1 MKIWKHK
8 GEVRLFSAE
17 NLSGYQLCSCLIM
30 HNHLQMQFPM
40 CMNNSGLIDFLAFVV
55 KLGDIINHQLLS
67 HKYFPDKKSLAETN
81 QSVSVRLIST
91 RLIII
96 WLCLESIKNVLLTCW
111 TVHMPYLA
119 APFPRVQYYYTGFRK
134 PCPVFTKLLYV
145 ENPTSK
151 QDVSCLDCTGDCK
164 SGSSIHICNI
174 IVEVLL

>member
-1 MKIWKHK
+1 MFRRRCI
-8 GEVRLFSAE
+8 LIFL
-17 NLSGYQLCSCLIM
+17 LSYCR
-30 HNHLQMQFPM
+30 FPF
-40 CMNNSGLIDFLAFVV
+40 IDFLAFVM
-55 KLGDIINHQLLS
+55 KLGAIINHQLLS

-96 WLCLESIKNVLLTCW
+96 WLCLESIKNILLTCW

-119 APFPRVQYYYTGFRK
+119 VSFPRVQYYYTGFRNL
-134 PCPVFTKLLYV
+134 CPVFLKLCYV
-145 ENPTSK
+145 ENSTLK

-164 SGSSIHICNI
+164 SGSSINIRNI

>member
-1 MKIWKHK
+1 MFRRRCI
-8 GEVRLFSAE
+8 LIFL
-17 NLSGYQLCSCLIM
+17 LSYCR
-30 HNHLQMQFPM
+30 FPF
-40 CMNNSGLIDFLAFVV
+40 IDFLAFVV
-55 KLGDIINHQLLS
+55 KLGAIINHQLLS

-119 APFPRVQYYYTGFRK
+119 APFPRVQYYYTGCRK
-134 PCPVFTKLLYV
+134 PCPVFAKLWYV
-145 ENPTSK
+145 ENSTLK